1 MSEKK
6 DAGQRKFDRLRE
18 AGETPH
24 CLACGR
30 DLAPSQDGLEPRFSW
45 VKTKRGPFIFVCHD
59 CAVRLGVAK

>member
-6 DAGQRKFDRLRE
+6 DAGQREFDRLRE

-30 DLAPSQDGLEPRFSW
+30 DLVPGDRFSW
-45 VKTKRGPFIFVCHD
+45 VKTKRGTFIFVCHD